1 MSERKEVLTNCRFCG
16 YQCGLIATVEN
27 GRVLKARPDP
37 NRYPNNPKVMAGC
50 KRWSMIPEVIDHP
63 QRINYPM
70 KRVGEKGSGQW
81 ERITWEQALDEIAE
95 KLQSLKEKYGPET
108 LASSIGGPHTTF
120 WPLHR
125 FLSLFGSPNNMGIG
139 QICWNPGIWVNSLT
153 YGWPV
158 DNELYPELTEC
169 AILWGVN
176 PAQSDNSLFWHT
188 VKEYR
193 RQGKTLIV
201 VDPRCTETAEQANL
215 WLPVRPGTDPVL
227 ILGLLHVVVKEK
239 LYNADFVAK
248 WCHGFEYLEEHLEPY
263 TPEYVEEITGIS
275 AEKVIEAARLY
286 GKASPACIYTGRG
299 IDQLGK
305 NTFPTYRGLAILRAI
320 TGNVDVMGG
329 SHLSVM
335 PDFIPEVELELSED
349 FAATKPQSVSQEKL
363 KLQSY
368 GGFAK
373 LRELTMKHNKQLPM
387 RYLTSAHP
395 NKVWKAMLTG
405 EPYPVRSMIVMG
417 SNPLLTQADT
427 KLVYEALKSLDLLI
441 VLELF
446 ETPTSMLAD
455 YVLPS
460 AGVLERPVMET
471 KAGVANIAY
480 GGDKAVE
487 PYYERRPDYYFFKEL
502 GTRLGQEQE
511 WPWETYT
518 EALAASLEPTGYDWE
533 TYRDYGLYVDEN
545 EYQKYAKV
553 NENGEV
559 NGFATKTGKVEIY
572 SEFLKELGEDPLP
585 VPQVFPEKN
594 AEFPLTMISGARHQP
609 YYASSYHQLE
619 RFRKMHPHP
628 IVEMSPET
636 GKKLGLEEGEYVE
649 VETERGKARFMT
661 QFITMCDDV
670 ISVEYGWWHPEMKG
684 AEPELGGLWLSN
696 ANLLTSGDFATS
708 DPLVGTW
715 TYNGIPCRVN
725 KIS

>member
-1 MSERKEVLTNCRFCG
+1 MSKRKEVLTNCRFCG
-16 YQCGLIATVEN
+16 YQCGLIATVED

-63 QRINYPM
+63 QRINYPL

-263 TPEYVEEITGIS
+263 TPEYVEEIAGIS

-368 GGFAK
+368 GGYAK

-405 EPYPVRSMIVMG
+405 EPYPIRSMIVMG

-502 GTRLGQEQE
+502 GARLGQEKE

-518 EALAASLEPTGYDWE
+518 DALAASLEPTGYDWE
-533 TYRDYGLYVDEN
+533 TYRDYGIYVDEN

-594 AEFPLTMISGARHQP
+594 GEFPLTMISGARHQP

-628 IVEMSPET
+628 IVEMSPKT
-636 GKKLGLEEGEYVE
+636 GQKLGLEEGEYVE

-725 KIS
+725 KIQ

>member
-1 MSERKEVLTNCRFCG
+1 
-16 YQCGLIATVEN
+16 
-27 GRVLKARPDP
+27 
-37 NRYPNNPKVMAGC
+37 
-50 KRWSMIPEVIDHP
+50 
-63 QRINYPM
+63 
-70 KRVGEKGSGQW
+70 
-81 ERITWEQALDEIAE
+81 
-95 KLQSLKEKYGPET
+95 
-108 LASSIGGPHTTF
+108 
-120 WPLHR
+120 
-125 FLSLFGSPNNMGIG
+125 
-139 QICWNPGIWVNSLT
+139 
-153 YGWPV
+153 
-158 DNELYPELTEC
+158 
-169 AILWGVN
+169 
-176 PAQSDNSLFWHT
+176 
-188 VKEYR
+188 
-193 RQGKTLIV
+193 
-201 VDPRCTETAEQANL
+201 
-215 WLPVRPGTDPVL
+215 
-227 ILGLLHVVVKEK
+227 
-239 LYNADFVAK
+239 
-248 WCHGFEYLEEHLEPY
+248 
-263 TPEYVEEITGIS
+263 
-275 AEKVIEAARLY
+275 
-286 GKASPACIYTGRG
+286 
-299 IDQLGK
+299 LGK

-335 PDFIPEVELELSED
+335 PDFIPEVELELSTE
-349 FAATKPQSVSQEKL
+349 FAATNPQSISQEKL

-368 GGFAK
+368 GGYAK

-395 NKVWKAMLTG
+395 NRVWKAMLTG
-405 EPYPVRSMIVMG
+405 EPYPIRSMIVMG

-471 KAGVANIAY
+471 NAGVSNIAY

-502 GTRLGQEQE
+502 GARLGQEKD

-518 EALAASLEPTGYDWE
+518 DALAASLEPTGYDWDI
-533 TYRDYGLYVDEN
+533 YREYGLYTAEN
-545 EYQKYAKV
+545 EYQKYEKV

-572 SEFLKELGEDPLP
+572 SEFLKDLGEDPLP
-585 VPQVFPEKN
+585 KPQILPEKD
-594 AEFPLTMISGARHQP
+594 EKFPLTMISGARHQP

-619 RFRKMHPHP
+619 RFRKIHPHP

-636 GKKLGLEEGEYVE
+636 GKKLGLKEGEYVE

-661 QFITMCDDV
+661 KIITMCDDV
-670 ISVEYGWWHPEMKG
+670 VSVEYGWWHPEMKA

-696 ANLLTSGDFATS
+696 ANILTNGDFETS

-725 KIS
+725 KI